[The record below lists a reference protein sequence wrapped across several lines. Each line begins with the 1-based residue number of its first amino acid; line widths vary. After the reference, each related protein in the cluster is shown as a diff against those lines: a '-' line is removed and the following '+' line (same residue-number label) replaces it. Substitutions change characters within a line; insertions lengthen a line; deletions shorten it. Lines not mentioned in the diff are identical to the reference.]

1 MQVLLDEIN
10 LASADTLQRIAALLE
25 GPSARFQLPEG
36 GGSVDPHPMFRL
48 FGAMNPANDAGK
60 RDLPP
65 ALRARFTELW
75 VEDPSDPVD
84 IAGIVSSCLS
94 HIPGICARTPSNSEG
109 SASIEEDDSDIIN
122 RVVKC
127 YLDAR
132 ALAEPRTGAALR
144 DGSGGRPHYS
154 IRRSVRRFRAPFFL
168 HYFAAILCAASRV
181 RCASLPT

>member
-1 MQVLLDEIN
+1 M
-10 LASADTLQRIAALLE
+10 ASFICDSVPPLYDLLQRIASLLE

-75 VEDPSDPVD
+75 VHDPEDPAD
-84 IAGIVSSCLS
+84 IACIVASCVNHIPAIVSPSSSEKGGGDDAILRIVRCYTD
-94 HIPGICARTPSNSEG
+94 ART
-109 SASIEEDDSDIIN
+109 
-122 RVVKC
+122 
-127 YLDAR
+127 
-132 ALAEPRTGAALR
+132 LAAPRTGAALR

-154 IRRSVRRFRAPFFL
+154 IRRCLRCLCLFL
-168 HYFAAILCAASRV
+168 ILHSNHSFLR
-181 RCASLPT
+181 